1 MRRTLLLPLLLIIL
15 VLGQPTVQATEGA
28 SSYYFPG
35 ANTAF
40 GVAIPPEPGFMM
52 ANQLLIYQGSAN
64 RAVLGGRVRL
74 DLKANAVYDYLAGL
88 YTFKKPVWGG
98 RLQVGAAIPA
108 GFVDIGAG
116 ASSILGSQ
124 RVSSY
129 NSGLGATMVSA
140 ALFWKK
146 GHTHYKLTESV
157 FMPTGY
163 YNIHSIANPAR
174 NYWGFDTSLTMGWIN
189 KRGLELSITP
199 GIMVNTRNPAT
210 DYQSG
215 NEFHLDVA
223 VNQFINKRFAAGVH
237 GYYYK
242 QISGDSGGGAKLG
255 AFQGRSLGFGPAILW
270 SPKVGKGD
278 LSVAIKWMFD
288 VDDHNRMRGNYGQ
301 FVIGY
306 KF

>member
-1 MRRTLLLPLLLIIL
+1 MRRTLLLPLLLLLL

-146 GHTHYKLTESV
+146 GNTHYKLTESV

-163 YNIHSIANPAR
+163 YNMRSIANSAR
-174 NYWGFDTSLTMGWIN
+174 NYWAFDTSLTMGWVN
-189 KRGLELSITP
+189 KKGLEFSITP
-199 GIMVNTRNPAT
+199 GIMVNTRNHAT
-210 DYQSG
+210 DYKSG

-223 VNQFINKRFAAGVH
+223 VNQFINKHFAAGIH

-242 QISGDSGGGAKLG
+242 QISGDSGIGANLG
-255 AFQGRSLGFGPAILW
+255 AFEGRSLGFGPAILW
-270 SPKVGKGD
+270 SPQFGKGD
-278 LSVAIKWMFD
+278 LSVVLKWMFD
-288 VDDHNRMRGNYGQ
+288 VNDHNRMRGNYGQ

>member
-1 MRRTLLLPLLLIIL
+1 MRRTLLLPLMLIIL
-15 VLGQPTVQATEGA
+15 VVGQPAAQATEGA

-40 GVAIPPEPGFMM
+40 GVAVPPEPGFMM
-52 ANQLLIYQGSAN
+52 ANQLLMYHGSAN
-64 RAVLGGRVRL
+64 RAVLGGRVHL

-88 YTFKKPVWGG
+88 YTFKNPVWGG

-116 ASSILGSQ
+116 ASSVLGSQ

-129 NSGLGATMVSA
+129 NSGLGATMMSA

-146 GHTHYKLTESV
+146 GHIHYKLMESV

-163 YNIHSIANPAR
+163 YNIHNIANSAR
-174 NYWGFDTSLTMGWIN
+174 NYWAFDTALTMGWIN
-189 KRGLELSITP
+189 KSGLELSITP
-199 GIMVNTRNPAT
+199 GIMLNTRNPAT
-210 DYQSG
+210 DYKSG

-223 VNQFINKRFAAGVH
+223 VNQFINKHFAAGVH

-242 QISGDSGGGAKLG
+242 QISGDSGIGAKLG

-270 SPKVGKGD
+270 LPQFGKGD
-278 LSVAIKWMFD
+278 LSVALKWMFD
-288 VDDHNRMRGNYGQ
+288 VDDKNRMRGNYGQ